1 MSATLLECA
10 ARIVRGGRP
19 AILLRYGR
27 SPGDSLLCSAILH
40 ELRARRVGPLW
51 MQTDHPSLFERSPD
65 VDLVVPYRRTVRRLV
80 RLAGGR
86 VVYPDYAPYDPA
98 TDRSRPPDAH
108 ILVCMARAVG
118 VSGPIAL
125 RPWIF
130 LGEEERAGGL
140 LAEGQI
146 AVQSTGLGA
155 RMPMRNKEWGVERMQ
170 EVVSRLR
177 RDHPVVQ
184 LGAPGDPLLDGVIDA
199 RGVPFRRSAAIL
211 SRSACFVGLVG
222 FLMHLARA
230 VDCRSVIVFGG
241 REAPWQSGY
250 PENANLYTEVS
261 CAPCWLWNRCDYE
274 RKCLTAIEPG
284 QVVERVGTFLDSR

>member
-10 ARIVRGGRP
+10 ARIARGGRP

-40 ELRARRVGPLW
+40 ELRARGVGPLW
-51 MQTDHPSLFERSPD
+51 MQTDHPSLFERNPD
-65 VDLVVPYRRTVRRLV
+65 VDLVVPYRRTVGRLV

-86 VVYPDYAPYDPA
+86 VVYPDYAPYDPE

-108 ILVCMARAVG
+108 ILLCMARAVG
-118 VSGPIAL
+118 IEGKIDL

-130 LGEEERAGGL
+130 LAEEEREAGL
-140 LAEGQI
+140 LSEGQI
-146 AVQSTGLGA
+146 AVQSTALGA
-155 RMPMRNKEWGVERMQ
+155 RMPMRNKDWGFERMQ

-177 RDHPVVQ
+177 RDHPIVQ
-184 LGAPGDPLLDGVIDA
+184 LGAPGDPLLDGAIDA

-211 SRSACFVGLVG
+211 SRSVCFVGLVG

-250 PENANLYTEVS
+250 PENENLFTEVP

-274 RKCLTAIEPG
+274 RKCLAAIEPG
-284 QVVERVGTFLDSR
+284 DVVRKVGTFLDGR